1 VTLWGSVFGSFA
13 RPVSLNIGPSA
24 CNRTIWN
31 SDSSMFVVT
40 PQGTGTVKS
49 LLLSMSQI
57 QIETFLPDLSPI
69 FKFDAPSM
77 NALTSNGPPYDEQG
91 QAVVTLFGSNFGAS
105 DVGWSYDQVSLQQLP
120 LCAEHADSDPFAR
133 SACPDNWIQTKT
145 IQRFFIASLEIM
157 FGLLSVQQLDTP
169 ERGQVIVKSPAD

>member
-1 VTLWGSVFGSFA
+1 VTVVTLANPGSPEAYFEYIAPKITAVVFSNGPATGNSRVTLWGSVFGTFA
-13 RPVSLNIGPSA
+13 RPVSLNIGPTS

-69 FKFDAPSM
+69 FKFDAPSLE
-77 NALTSNGPPYDEQG
+77 ALTSNGPPFDEQG
-91 QAVVTLFGSNFGAS
+91 KAVVTLIGSNFGAS
-105 DVGWSYDQVSLQQLP
+105 DVGWYYDQVSA
-120 LCAEHADSDPFAR
+120 LCCSLLHFEKSLKNPF
-133 SACPDNWIQTKT
+133 
-145 IQRFFIASLEIM
+145 
-157 FGLLSVQQLDTP
+157 
-169 ERGQVIVKSPAD
+169 